1 MRAAPRPW
9 RHPLLLVLGALAL
22 LPAVGPFALSGQ
34 GTPAGLDRVE
44 ALIQAGDHEGA
55 RRALEGWWDGAG
67 DRAPRNELQRGLWF
81 RALLTQEGE
90 RAELDFQRLVLE
102 YPGGPFSDL
111 AMGRLGHAAHARGDL
126 PEAEAHFRRLLR
138 DYPASTQRG
147 EAERWLARNRP
158 GGTGATQG
166 GPTAVP
172 GPSAAPPGA
181 AQAGTAAAAGPW
193 AVQLGAFSSASG
205 AREVAERA
213 RAAGFQ
219 PRLVRTPGTELVR
232 VRLGSFPDEAGARGL
247 LQEIRARGLEAT
259 VVSDADR
266 ESPAG

>member
-1 MRAAPRPW
+1 MRPRG
-9 RHPLLLVLGALAL
+9 LALVLVLGVLAL
-22 LPAVGPFALSGQ
+22 LPGTGSFALSGQ

-55 RRALEGWWDGAG
+55 RRALEGWWDAVG

-111 AMGRLGHAAHARGDL
+111 AMVRLGHAAHARGNL
-126 PEAEAHFRRLLR
+126 PEAEARFQRLLR

-158 GGTGATQG
+158 GATGAAQG
-166 GPTAVP
+166 GPTVVP
-172 GPSAAPPGA
+172 GTPAAAPSGA
-181 AQAGTAAAAGPW
+181 AQGGTMAAAGPW
-193 AVQLGAFSSASG
+193 AVQLGAFTSASG

-213 RAAGFQ
+213 RSAGLQ

>member
-1 MRAAPRPW
+1 MRAASRPW

-22 LPAVGPFALSGQ
+22 LPAAGPFTLSGQ

-111 AMGRLGHAAHARGDL
+111 AMVRLGHAAHARGNL
-126 PEAEAHFRRLLR
+126 PEAEAHFQRLLR

-172 GPSAAPPGA
+172 GP
-181 AQAGTAAAAGPW
+181 AAAPW

-219 PRLVRTPGTELVR
+219 PRLVRTPGSDLVR
-232 VRLGSFPDEAGARGL
+232 VRLGNFPDEAAARGL
-247 LQEIRARGLEAT
+247 LQQIRTRGLEAT

>member
-1 MRAAPRPW
+1 VRILRLLRPVALLLAAAAAPA
-9 RHPLLLVLGALAL
+9 LGAGVVA
-22 LPAVGPFALSGQ
+22 GQ
-34 GTPAGLDRVE
+34 GRGADLDRVE

-55 RRALEGWWDGAG
+55 RRGLEAWWDAAG

-90 RAELDFQRLVLE
+90 RAELDYQRLVLE
-102 YPGGPFSDL
+102 YPGGSYSDL
-111 AMGRLGHAAHARGDL
+111 ALLRLGHAAHARGDL
-126 PEAEAHFRRLLR
+126 QGAGAHFDRLLR
-138 DYPASTQRG
+138 DYPGSAHRG
-147 EAERWLARNRP
+147 EAERWLSRNA
-158 GGTGATQG
+158 GGRSASSAGAPGAT
-166 GPTAVP
+166 
-172 GPSAAPPGA
+172 
-181 AQAGTAAAAGPW
+181 GPW

-213 RAAGFQ
+213 RSAGFE

-247 LQEIRARGLEAT
+247 LQQIRARGLEAT
-259 VVSDADR
+259 VVGDADR